1 MRFFKFLAAAVLS
14 LCLQSSCSVVKN
26 LAANNPS
33 TAGAYAGE
41 AIAALA
47 TVLQQNGTI
56 DLSSIT
62 NIINLGR
69 VITGATAATKTKQSF
84 VDTFTR
90 NLIGGSGNLINSSN
104 VGSVISG
111 LKTLA
116 GMDTSALAAAAT
128 TAAMTGKVP
137 ALSTSNSSVSGT
149 MSQLT
154 SILGLLK

>member
-1 MRFFKFLAAAVLS
+1 MRIVKFLAAAVLS
-14 LCLQSSCSVVKN
+14 LCLLSSCSVVKN
-26 LAANNPS
+26 LAANNPT
-33 TAGAYAGE
+33 TAGSYAGE

-47 TVLQQNGTI
+47 TVLQQNGSI

-62 NIINLGR
+62 NVINLGR
-69 VITGATAATKTKQSF
+69 ILTGATAATKTKQSF

-90 NLIGGSGNLINSSN
+90 NLIGGSNNLINTSN

-116 GMDTSALAAAAT
+116 GLDTSALATAAT

-137 ALSTSNSSVSGT
+137 ALSTSDSSVSST

>member
-1 MRFFKFLAAAVLS
+1 MRIVKFLAAVVISFS
-14 LCLQSSCSVVKN
+14 LLSSCSVIKN
-26 LAANNPS
+26 VAAANPT
-33 TAGAYAGE
+33 TAGSYAGE

-47 TVLQQNGTI
+47 GVLQQSGSI

-69 VITGATAATKTKQSF
+69 ILTGATASTKTNKSF

-90 NLIGGSGNLINSSN
+90 NLIGGSGNLINTSN

-111 LKTLA
+111 LQ
-116 GMDTSALAAAAT
+116 ALANMDNSAITQAAT

-137 ALSTSNSSVSGT
+137 ALSTSNSSVAGT

-154 SILGLLK
+154 NILGLLK